1 MKKVLDSIDIEITDL
16 GRPLTQN
23 TQRHLSGY
31 QYRDK
36 TRQWRQAAAKLWAEA
51 NPENLRLSGCTIT
64 ATPTYLNRQ
73 NLPDTANTYPSVK
86 AAIDGAIDAGILKD
100 DNAKYVQTIIQHA
113 PKPNAKTVGLR
124 ITITGYKNEN
134 T

>member
-1 MKKVLDSIDIEITDL
+1 MKKVLDTIEIEITGL

-23 TQRHLSGY
+23 TQRHLSRY

-36 TRQWRQAAAKLWAEA
+36 TRQWRNAAAKLWAAA
-51 NPENLRLSGCTIT
+51 NPKDLRLSGCTIT
-64 ATPTYLNRQ
+64 ATPTYMNKQ

-100 DNAKYVQTIIQHA
+100 DDAKYVQTIVQHA
-113 PKPNAKTVGLR
+113 PKSTGKEVSLHMR
-124 ITITGYKNEN
+124 ITGYR